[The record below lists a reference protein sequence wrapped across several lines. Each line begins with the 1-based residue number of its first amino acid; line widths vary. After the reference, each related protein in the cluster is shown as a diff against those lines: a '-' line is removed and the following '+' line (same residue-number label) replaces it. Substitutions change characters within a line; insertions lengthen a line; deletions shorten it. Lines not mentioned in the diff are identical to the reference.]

1 VQREYVWHAVAEL
14 VDMFDTPDVV
24 REITE
29 RWKRHGHH
37 IVMYPDASGKNRKS
51 TDAST
56 SDIAQLQN
64 AGFEIR
70 AKSVNPAVKDR
81 VASVNKALESGRLM
95 VNEQACPV
103 TARCLE
109 QQAYDK
115 NGIPDKTSGN
125 DHQND
130 ATGYP
135 IAYEM
140 PLVKPVSHIPVTFAL

>member
-1 VQREYVWHAVAEL
+1 LH
-14 VDMFDTPDVV
+14 
-24 REITE
+24 
-29 RWKRHGHH
+29 
-37 IVMYPDASGKNRKS
+37 
-51 TDAST
+51 
-56 SDIAQLQN
+56 N

-81 VASVNKALESGRLM
+81 VASVNKALEAGRLM

>member
-1 VQREYVWHAVAEL
+1 
-14 VDMFDTPDVV
+14 
-24 REITE
+24 
-29 RWKRHGHH
+29 RWKRNGHH

-109 QQAYDK
+109 QQAY
-115 NGIPDKTSGN
+115 
-125 DHQND
+125 
-130 ATGYP
+130 
-135 IAYEM
+135 
-140 PLVKPVSHIPVTFAL
+140 